1 MLTHDLGGFSPQGKS
16 IECVNACCIID
27 GQDDS
32 FGEDDHMTHHYST
45 QTWCAD
51 ASFLHRSIR
60 PAGLTILEA
69 TSKLLEAT
77 LYMRGL
83 GTPRRTSG
91 ARRSWRI

>member
-1 MLTHDLGGFSPQGKS
+1 MFTHDLGGFSPQGKS

-51 ASFLHRSIR
+51 ATFLKRTIR
-60 PAGLTILEA
+60 PVGPA
-69 TSKLLEAT
+69 
-77 LYMRGL
+77 
-83 GTPRRTSG
+83 
-91 ARRSWRI
+91 